1 MVLAADGARAR
12 AKAVPEKGR
21 RVFTPTAKLSKTA
34 LDSRATRMSQRNST
48 GKAGRG
54 KLAAESAR
62 LFKVPA
68 GDNAAE
74 GVLGNLKATLRRSGG
89 QERSEVTPNVPLTLW
104 LHRAYYGSPA

>member
-1 MVLAADGARAR
+1 ML
-12 AKAVPEKGR
+12 
-21 RVFTPTAKLSKTA
+21 
-34 LDSRATRMSQRNST
+34 QRNST

-74 GVLGNLKATLRRSGG
+74 GVLGK
-89 QERSEVTPNVPLTLW
+89 SEDNP
-104 LHRAYYGSPA
+104 SPHWWGRKEAK